1 MSEKTT
7 IYDIAKRLNITA
19 ATVSRALNNS
29 PKIKKSTRELVQETA
44 DLMNYKQ
51 NKLALA
57 LKSGR
62 SNNIGIIVP
71 RVDNNFFGTV
81 IRGIEE
87 ELYPHGYHVI
97 ISQTHDDPKRENENL
112 YALIDAQV
120 DGILMSVTDVSEAN
134 YDAFQNVL
142 QKNVPLIFFDRTRPL
157 EGVSSVTIDDFKGGY
172 LATKHLINEG
182 CRHIAHLSRDQSL
195 EIFKNRFLGYKQAL
209 LDSGMPFKQE
219 YVIPVKSSSLESGK
233 EAVDILLQLETPPDA
248 IFSSSDFA
256 ALGAIQELKERNINI
271 PNEFCVA
278 GFSNEPFTKFMELS
292 ITSVDQS
299 PLEMGRMAARVF
311 LEQIEKTDTVKI
323 EKKVVLPAEL
333 HIRKSSTKTTF

>member
-19 ATVSRALNNS
+19 ATVSRALNNN
-29 PKIKKSTRELVQETA
+29 PKIKKSTRELVLETA
-44 DLMNYKQ
+44 DSMGYKQ

-71 RVDNNFFGTV
+71 RVDNNFFGSV

-120 DGILMSVTDVSEAN
+120 DGILMSVTDVTDEN

-142 QKNVPLIFFDRTRPL
+142 QKNVPLIFFDRTRHID
-157 EGVSSVTIDDFKGGY
+157 GVSSVTINDFKGGY
-172 LATKHLINEG
+172 LTTKHLINEG
-182 CRHIAHLSRDQSL
+182 CKHIAHLSRDQSL
-195 EIFKNRFLGYKQAL
+195 DIFKNRFLGYKQAL
-209 LDSGMPFKQE
+209 LDSGMAFKEE
-219 YVIPVKSSSLESGK
+219 YVIPVKSSVESGK
-233 EAVDILLQLETPPDA
+233 EAVEILLQLETPPDA

-256 ALGAIQELKERNINI
+256 ALGAIQELKERNISI
-271 PNEFCVA
+271 PDEFCVA

-311 LEQIEKTDTVKI
+311 LEQADKTNTIKI
-323 EKKVVLPAEL
+323 EKKVVLAPEL
-333 HIRKSSTKTTF
+333 HIRKSSSRTTF